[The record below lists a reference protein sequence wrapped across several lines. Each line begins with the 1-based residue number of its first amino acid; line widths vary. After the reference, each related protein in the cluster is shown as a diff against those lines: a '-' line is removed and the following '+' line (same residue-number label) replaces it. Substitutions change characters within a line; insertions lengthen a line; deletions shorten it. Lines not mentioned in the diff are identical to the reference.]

1 MNHLP
6 DNERLLED
14 VLAEGADSG
23 FRAALLDETL
33 HMARRRRLSRNA
45 WKAATTFALVALC
58 CVLAQHYFPK
68 YQFRERQISRTYV
81 LVVTRS
87 SPDVAIVGTLPL
99 GTDRLAS
106 SAPHLVVFV
115 TSTREW
121 RAIYDEELLALVAPR
136 PAVLFR
142 HGANSEELVFVNPA
156 DQGEIHLN

>member
-6 DNERLLED
+6 ENERLLED

-33 HMARRRRLSRNA
+33 HMARRRRLFRNT
-45 WKAATTFALVALC
+45 WKAATFALVALC
-58 CVLAQHYFPK
+58 CVLAQHYLPK
-68 YQFRERQISRTYV
+68 YQFRGRQISRTYV
-81 LVVTRS
+81 LVVTLS
-87 SPDVAIVGTLPL
+87 SPDVPIVGTLPL
-99 GTDRLAS
+99 GTDRLVS
-106 SAPHLVVFV
+106 SAPHLVAFV

-121 RAIYDEELLALVAPR
+121 RAIHDEELLALVAPR

-142 HGANSEELVFVNPA
+142 HGANSEELVFANPA